1 MQGLSVTLVNDLI
14 PCKAPRNNA
23 FGSIKTFLAFRQ
35 HKDFKSSSSC
45 PWIASPR
52 SIWTASGIF
61 TEGEDRAVVA
71 NLDLSE

>member
-1 MQGLSVTLVNDLI
+1 MQGLSVTLVNDLM
-14 PCKAPRNNA
+14 PCKAPGNNA
-23 FGSIKTFLAFRQ
+23 FGSIKTFLAFRE

-61 TEGEDRAVVA
+61 TEGKDHAVVA